1 MKQVSVFLEN
11 KPGSLYEVLR
21 RLKEWGVNLRALS
34 LADTAEFGVL
44 RFIVENP
51 KAIVAKLKEERFAAT
66 LTEVLAVGV
75 EDRPGGLCDVV
86 EVLTQSN
93 IPIEYLY
100 AFVSPQGE
108 KAYVVLRVED
118 LEKAREVLEG
128 QNVPILEKLVL

>member
-21 RLKEWGVNLRALS
+21 KLKEWGVNLRALS

-44 RFIVENP
+44 RFIIENP
-51 KAIVAKLKEERFAAT
+51 EEIVAKLKEERFAAT

-86 EVLTQSN
+86 EVLTRSN
-93 IPIEYLY
+93 ISIEYLY

-118 LEKAREVLEG
+118 LEKAREALEG
-128 QNVPILEKLVL
+128 RNVPILEKLAL

>member
-51 KAIVAKLKEERFAAT
+51 EAIVAKLKEERFAAT

>member
-21 RLKEWGVNLRALS
+21 KLKEWGVNLRALS

-44 RFIVENP
+44 RFIIENP
-51 KAIVAKLKEERFAAT
+51 EEIVAKLKEERFAAT

-86 EVLTQSN
+86 EVLTRSN
-93 IPIEYLY
+93 ISIEYLY

-118 LEKAREVLEG
+118 LEKAREALEG
-128 QNVPILEKLVL
+128 RNVPILEKLSL